1 MILKLSYT
9 ETEAQAVVKCGY
21 LKQKVKVELSFKAS
35 T

>member
-21 LKQKVKVELSFKAS
+21 LKQKVKGWIKL
-35 T
+35 